1 MMWKSHPKVSLGF
14 LKINS
19 NTGLQLNQHQPTE
32 TNLDKRLERKISKWY
47 GAGERTRYWLAKH
60 WHRFITYG
68 CPMCWREGCGC
79 NSSSKN
85 INNPKGFAELSEY
98 CYKNYR

>member
-1 MMWKSHPKVSLGF
+1 MVNNM
-14 LKINS
+14 
-19 NTGLQLNQHQPTE
+19 
-32 TNLDKRLERKISKWY
+32 DKRLERKISKWY

-68 CPMCWREGCGC
+68 CPMCWREDCGC
-79 NSSSKN
+79 NSSSRN

-98 CYKNYR
+98 CYKNYNHPYGV